1 MSSVAVFVFLLD
13 NLAGFNHAMND
24 TLFENAMFTN
34 SEENPI
40 IQDCDPFTTDQILN
54 AVSQDL
60 DLVIVPSL
68 KKDKQF
74 DNGPL
79 EEQSSEILD
88 KLLDDNYQPEPDV
101 SRSFDENKSKFDN
114 DFTLMSRTSFRG
126 HENSKKVT
134 HEILNR
140 TKTEFPRQAP
150 FMVAIFETL
159 ENVTAQTCAGTLLS
173 PHWVLTAANCIDVL
187 SANNTNKTGFSHYTI
202 VSESTNPLMDG
213 SAHNV
218 TRVVRPRF
226 SNTSRGTGEEDGSY
240 LALMR
245 IEPEAEGPAVEL
257 MKEEVDRGVV
267 KAFGWVLSRNESG
280 SEESMKC
287 SSAESQILNHTECQ
301 AMYSYKD
308 KDVLC
313 LFSKDMDN
321 VTQLT
326 TGGPVL
332 YIHDDKVKML
342 AVVQADEEV
351 FVSYPV
357 TADYDW
363 IQHTISN
370 K

>member
-1 MSSVAVFVFLLD
+1 MSNVAVFVFLLD
-13 NLAGFNHAMND
+13 NLAGFNHAMNE

-34 SEENPI
+34 SEEAPVV
-40 IQDCDPFTTDQILN
+40 QDCDPFTTDQILN

-60 DLVIVPSL
+60 DLVIVPSFRE
-68 KKDKQF
+68 DNQF
-74 DNGPL
+74 NNDQPKEQTGEVLDTLLADN
-79 EEQSSEILD
+79 SR
-88 KLLDDNYQPEPDV
+88 PEPDV
-101 SRSFDENKSKFDN
+101 SRSFDENKSKYDN
-114 DFTLMSRTSFRG
+114 DLTSFSRTSFRG
-126 HENSKKVT
+126 RENSKKVT
-134 HEILNR
+134 HEDQNK
-140 TKTEFPRQAP
+140 TKIEFPQQAP

-213 SAHNV
+213 TAHNV
-218 TRVVRPRF
+218 TRVVRPSV
-226 SNTSRGTGEEDGSY
+226 SNSSGSAVEDEDGSY

-245 IEPEAEGPAVEL
+245 IEPEAAGPALEM
-257 MKEEVDRGVV
+257 MKEEVDKGDV
-267 KAFGWVLSRNESG
+267 KAFGWVLSRNK
-280 SEESMKC
+280 SEETMKC
-287 SSAESQILNHTECQ
+287 SSADSQILNHTECQ
-301 AMYSYKD
+301 AMYTYKD

-313 LFSKDMDN
+313 LSSKDMDN

-332 YIHDDKVKML
+332 YIHDGKVKML

-357 TADYDW
+357 TADYEW